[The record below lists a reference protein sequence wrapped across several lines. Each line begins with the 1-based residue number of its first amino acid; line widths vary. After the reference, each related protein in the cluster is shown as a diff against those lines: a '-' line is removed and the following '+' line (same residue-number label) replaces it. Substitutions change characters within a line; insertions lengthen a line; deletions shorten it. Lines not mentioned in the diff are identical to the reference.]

1 MSAKVTIEF
10 DGFDIKDLDSVD
22 ITFKDGRPTMSKTVS
37 KPDENG
43 KFTSITTVTP
53 YDTERTER
61 KPFGKKAA
69 NEY

>member
-37 KPDENG
+37 KPDEG
-43 KFTSITTVTP
+43 GRFTSITTVTP
-53 YDTERTER
+53 YEER
-61 KPFGKKAA
+61 KPFGKKAD
-69 NEY
+69 NEH